1 MKKHITYIAVII
13 LALTTVISCQKDDSF
28 YDINW
33 PVPTI
38 TGVSTFSDYLS
49 STITLTGNFTKVT
62 NVYFGEVAGEDM
74 EVAADENSLT
84 VVVPRNMSVSGAP
97 IRVTNEYE
105 QSYQTS
111 ENFVPL
117 IQETTVMEVS
127 EIQVGLTF
135 KVTGENVDLLTE
147 VTVDGETVPII
158 SKSESEIILSVSNLD
173 LRAGML
179 VDISFKSLA
188 RNEIPTAEKI
198 NVIYP
203 FIAYDEVILWD
214 FEDGVIPY
222 QGEGTATIETGE
234 VLGNQESYFSLRAPG
249 YGWDKATGSIS
260 IAETPN
266 FSTLVNPH
274 LTFAVRTPAGSAG
287 YFQMESPGSWRH
299 FGYGFDTGG
308 EWIIISQPL
317 EDNWEGDGWN
327 PATFLPTLGLKA
339 GNAGSN
345 QDIDI
350 AYVKITEGKYDGS
363 QEIGDAL
370 VGSTKPAKIAVMDF
384 EDTSLWPDL
393 MNGTETVASLNYR
406 KDEINP
412 FYGQEF
418 YTYTDDGSLGNWSGY
433 WGQSISKDMKDSQL
447 SVFNDPYLSL
457 ALNSIQGSAQY
468 IIVRM
473 YQYDEQLVLVQ
484 KFFPDTN
491 GNWET
496 FQFSLFNTD
505 MENWSDSSTELGAHY
520 STLRRFNKDE
530 PIDRIE
536 IIVNRN
542 DANTIGISIDEVVIT
557 EGPRY

>member
-1 MKKHITYIAVII
+1 MKKHIIYIAVVI
-13 LALTTVISCQKDDSF
+13 LSLATVISCEKDDDL

-38 TGVSTFSDYLS
+38 SSVSSFNDYLS
-49 STITLTGNFTKVT
+49 STITLTGNFTKVN
-62 NVYFGEVAGEDM
+62 NVYFGEVAGDDLQ
-74 EVAADENSLT
+74 VAGDEKSLT
-84 VVVPRNMSVSGAP
+84 VAVPRTMSTTGAP

-105 QSYQTS
+105 QSFQTAES
-111 ENFVPL
+111 FIPI
-117 IQETTVMEVS
+117 IQETIVQEVS
-127 EIQVGLTF
+127 EVQVGLTF
-135 KVTGENVDLLTE
+135 TVAGENVDLITE
-147 VTVDGETVPII
+147 ITVDGQEVPII
-158 SKSESEIILSVSNLD
+158 SKSETEILVSVSDLNLS
-173 LRAGML
+173 AGML
-179 VDISFKSLA
+179 VDIAFKSLA

-214 FEDGVIPY
+214 FEDGVNPY
-222 QGEGTATIETGE
+222 QGEGTATIENGD
-234 VLGNQESYFSLRAPG
+234 VLGNQENYFSLRAPG
-249 YGWDKATGSIS
+249 YGWDKATGSMTM
-260 IAETPN
+260 AEKPN
-266 FSTLVNPH
+266 FSQLVNPH

-287 YFQMESPGSWRH
+287 YFQMESPGAWRH

-308 EWIIISQPL
+308 EWVIISQPL
-317 EDNWEGDGWN
+317 EDNWEGDGWD
-327 PATFLPTLGLKA
+327 PASFIPTLGFKA
-339 GNAGSN
+339 GNAGTN
-345 QDIDI
+345 QDVDV

-370 VGSTKPAKIAVMDF
+370 VGSTKPAKIVVMDF
-384 EDTSLWPDL
+384 EDTDLWPDL
-393 MNGTETVASLNYR
+393 INGTETVASLNFR
-406 KDEINP
+406 REEIDP
-412 FYGQEF
+412 FYGDQF
-418 YTYTDDGSLGNWSGY
+418 YTFTDDGTLGNWSGY
-433 WGQSISKDMKDSQL
+433 WGQSISKDMSNEQL
-447 SVFNDPYLSL
+447 SLFDDPYVSL
-457 ALNSIQGSAQY
+457 ALNTIQGAPQY

-473 YQYDEQLVLVQ
+473 YQYDEQLVLIQ

-520 STLRRFNKDE
+520 STLSRFNSDE

-542 DANTIGISIDEVVIT
+542 DTNTIGISIDEVVIT